1 MQHYK
6 MHWRKFITEF
16 SIDMSPDARF
26 KKLIIEV
33 VELIE
38 AERNGT
44 LAEMIDE
51 ALDVMVCAI
60 ALVISL
66 GVMNPLNACA
76 RKLERTAE
84 KYRKQGGEDPSPP
97 ITK

>member
-1 MQHYK
+1 MEQYK
-6 MHWRKFITEF
+6 THWHRFITEF
-16 SIDMSPDARF
+16 TIDMSPDARF

-44 LAEMIDE
+44 REQVLDE

-60 ALVISL
+60 ALVWSL
-66 GVMNPLNACA
+66 GVVNPLHACA
-76 RKLERTAE
+76 MKLQRTAE
-84 KYRKQGGEDPSPP
+84 KYRKQGGENG
-97 ITK
+97 